1 MSADIGLTL
10 DAVHLAMSLEQTRA
24 KMAAHNIASANVPG
38 NRAVRLNISEPLAQL
53 RAVLTDPAL
62 FAQSLQALRESDLQQ
77 YEQPMALG
85 APLALDDEVAEMSA
99 ASGRYQALADGVSR
113 QFGLMQLAMRGGR

>member
-10 DAVHLAMSLEQTRA
+10 DAVHLAMNLEQTRA
-24 KMAAHNIASANVPG
+24 RMAAHNIANANVPG
-38 NRAVRLNISEPLAQL
+38 SRGMRLNVSEPLAQL
-53 RAVLTDPAL
+53 RTALTDPAL
-62 FAQSLQALRESDLQQ
+62 LAQSLQALRDSDLQQ
-77 YEQPMALG
+77 YQQPMALD